1 MRWTMERDLDPQYP
15 IDVSVVS
22 PVYGCSKCL
31 PELVQRTIKGLS
43 EYTKIEII
51 LVCDRSPDDSWQ
63 VIKRLATQD
72 SRVKGILLSKNV
84 GQHHAISAGVK
95 MATGKATV
103 VLDCDLQDR
112 PEDIPNLLEGLGQ
125 GHGVAVAKSSFRGK
139 KGFRRKVARGLY
151 FKVLDVLTGNRKGD
165 THSTI
170 SFFALSAAARDAF
183 NTYPERRRHVSAIVR
198 DIGFS
203 LQYVPIEHE
212 EIVDN
217 KSSYS
222 TRKRIN
228 LAFDGVILYGARML
242 KYAVVLSLLLFVV
255 TFAALCFIVFTKLTG
270 SQSLP
275 GWLSTIALLLLV
287 VSIQFLT
294 IGIVGIYL
302 NDILTEVRARPGFLI
317 EETT

>member
-1 MRWTMERDLDPQYP
+1 MERETNPPNP

-22 PVYGCSKCL
+22 PVYGCAQCL
-31 PELVQRTIKGLS
+31 PELVRRTITSLS
-43 EYTKIEII
+43 GYGNIEII
-51 LVCDRSPDDSWQ
+51 LVCDRSPDNSWH
-63 VIKRLATQD
+63 VIKQLAAED

-84 GQHHAISAGVK
+84 GQHHAISAGIK
-95 MATGKATV
+95 RATGKATV

-112 PEDIPNLLEGLGQ
+112 PEDIHNLLTALGEGN
-125 GHGVAVAKSSFRGK
+125 GVTVAKSSFRGK
-139 KGFRRKVARGLY
+139 RGIRRNVARVLY
-151 FKVLDVLTGNRKGD
+151 FKVLDALTGNRKGN
-165 THSTI
+165 THSSI
-170 SFFALSAAARDAF
+170 SFFALSAAAREAF
-183 NTYPERRRHVSAIVR
+183 NSYPERRRHVSAIVR

-203 LQYVPIEHE
+203 MRYVPIEHE
-212 EIVDN
+212 EVSN
-217 KSSYS
+217 NYSSYS

-228 LAFDGVILYGARML
+228 LAFDGVILHGARVL
-242 KYAVVLSLLLFVV
+242 KYAVVLSLLLFAV
-255 TFAALCFIVFTKLTG
+255 TLVALGFVIFAKITG

-302 NDILTEVRARPGFLI
+302 SDVLTEVRARPGFLI

>member
-1 MRWTMERDLDPQYP
+1 MERELDPRYP

-22 PVYGCSKCL
+22 PVYGCANCL
-31 PELVQRTIKGLS
+31 PELVQRTMKCLS
-43 EYTKIEII
+43 HYTNIEII

-63 VIKRLATQD
+63 VINRLATQD

-84 GQHHAISAGVK
+84 GQHHAISAGIK

-112 PEDIPNLLEGLGQ
+112 PEDIPNLLAGLNK
-125 GHGVAVAKSSFRGK
+125 GHGVIVAKSSFRGK
-139 KGFRRKVARGLY
+139 KGFRRNIPRRLY
-151 FKVLDVLTGNRKGD
+151 YTVLDVLSGNRRGSA
-165 THSTI
+165 HSNI
-170 SFFALSAAARDAF
+170 SFFALSAAAREAF
-183 NTYPERRRHVSAIVR
+183 NAYPERRRHVSAIVR

-203 LQYVPIEHE
+203 FKYVPVEHE
-212 EIVDN
+212 ERTSN
-217 KSSYS
+217 NSSYS

-228 LAFDGVILYGARML
+228 LAFEGVILHGARVL
-242 KYAVVLSLLLFVV
+242 KYAVVLSLLLFVITV
-255 TFAALCFIVFTKLTG
+255 AVISFVVFAKITD

-302 NDILTEVRARPGFLI
+302 SNILTEVQARPGFLI

>member
-1 MRWTMERDLDPQYP
+1 MRLIMELELNHPDF

-22 PVYGCSKCL
+22 PVYGCAHCL
-31 PELVQRTIKGLS
+31 PELVRRTITSLS
-43 EYTKIEII
+43 NYGNIEII

-63 VIKRLATQD
+63 VIKRLAAED

-84 GQHHAISAGVK
+84 GQHHAISAGIK
-95 MATGKATV
+95 RATGKATV

-112 PEDIPNLLEGLGQ
+112 PEDIQNLLKALREGNGI
-125 GHGVAVAKSSFRGK
+125 AVAKSSFRGK
-139 KGFRRKVARGLY
+139 RGIRRNLARVLY
-151 FKVLDVLTGNRKGD
+151 FKVLDALTGTRKGN

-170 SFFALSAAARDAF
+170 SFFALSAPARDAF
-183 NTYPERRRHVSAIVR
+183 NTYTERQRHVSAIVR

-203 LQYVPIEHE
+203 TKYVPIEHE
-212 EIVDN
+212 EIIN
-217 KSSYS
+217 NSSSYS
-222 TRKRIN
+222 TRNRIN
-228 LAFDGVILYGARML
+228 LAFDGVILHGARVL

-255 TFAALCFIVFTKLTG
+255 TFLALGFVIFAKITN

-302 NDILTEVRARPGFLI
+302 SEVLTEVRARPGYLI

>member
-1 MRWTMERDLDPQYP
+1 MDREFDSPNG
-15 IDVSVVS
+15 IDVSIVS
-22 PVYGCSKCL
+22 PVYKCAQCL
-31 PELVQRTIKGLS
+31 PELVRRTIASLS
-43 EYTKIEII
+43 NYDNVEII

-63 VIKRLATQD
+63 VIKKLANQD
-72 SRVKGILLSKNV
+72 PRVKGILLSKNV
-84 GQHHAISAGVK
+84 GQHHAISAGIK

-112 PEDIPNLLEGLGQ
+112 PEDIQYLLVALDEGN
-125 GHGVAVAKSSFRGK
+125 GVTVAKSTFRGK
-139 KGFRRKVARGLY
+139 RGIRRNVARRFY
-151 FKVLDVLTGNRKGD
+151 FKVLDALSGNRQGNS
-165 THSTI
+165 HSSV

-203 LQYVPIEHE
+203 LKYVPIEHE
-212 EIVDN
+212 EIISN
-217 KSSYS
+217 SSSYS

-228 LAFDGVILYGARML
+228 LAFDGVVLHGARAL
-242 KYAVVLSLLLFVV
+242 KYAVVLSLALFAI
-255 TFAALCFIVFTKLTG
+255 TSLALGFVIFEKLTG

-287 VSIQFLT
+287 ISIQFLT

-302 NDILTEVRARPGFLI
+302 SEVLTEVRARPGYLI
-317 EETT
+317 EEIA

>member
-1 MRWTMERDLDPQYP
+1 MERELDHQYP
-15 IDVSVVS
+15 INVSVVS
-22 PVYGCSKCL
+22 PVYGCAKCL
-31 PELVQRTIKGLS
+31 PELVQRTIKSLS
-43 EYTKIEII
+43 EYANIEII

-84 GQHHAISAGVK
+84 GQHQAISAGVK
-95 MATGKATV
+95 MATGRATV

-112 PEDIPNLLEGLGQ
+112 PEDIPNLLAVLGQ

-139 KGFRRKVARGLY
+139 KGFRRKVERRVY
-151 FKVLDVLTGNRKGD
+151 YKVLDVLTGNRKEN
-165 THSTI
+165 THSTM
-170 SFFALSAAARDAF
+170 SFFALSAATRDAF
-183 NTYPERRRHVSAIVR
+183 NTYPEKRRHVSAIVK

-203 LQYVPIEHE
+203 LQYVPVEHE
-212 EIVDN
+212 EIADN
-217 KSSYS
+217 DSSYS

-228 LAFDGVILYGARML
+228 LGFEGVILHGARVL
-242 KYAVVLSLLLFVV
+242 KYAVVLSLLFFVV
-255 TFAALCFIVFTKLTG
+255 TFAVLGFIILIKLTG
-270 SQSLP
+270 GQSLP

-294 IGIVGIYL
+294 IGIVGIFL
-302 NDILTEVRARPGFLI
+302 SDILTEVRARPGFLI

>member
-1 MRWTMERDLDPQYP
+1 MERELDPRYP

-22 PVYGCSKCL
+22 PVYGCAKCL
-31 PELVQRTIKGLS
+31 PALVQRTIKSLP
-43 EYTKIEII
+43 EYTNIEII

-95 MATGKATV
+95 LATGRATV

-112 PEDIPNLLEGLGQ
+112 PEDIPNLLAGLGQ
-125 GHGVAVAKSSFRGK
+125 DHGVAVAKSSFRGK
-139 KGFRRKVARGLY
+139 NGFGRNMARKLY
-151 FKVLDVLTGNRKGD
+151 FKVLDVLTGNSKGD

-170 SFFALSAAARDAF
+170 SFFALSAAAREAF

-203 LQYVPIEHE
+203 LQYVHIEHE
-212 EIVDN
+212 EIADN

-228 LAFDGVILYGARML
+228 LAFDGVILHGARVL
-242 KYAVVLSLLLFVV
+242 KYAVVLSLSLFVV
-255 TFAALCFIVFTKLTG
+255 TFAAIGFIVFTKLTG

-302 NDILTEVRARPGFLI
+302 SDILTEVRARPGFLI